1 MSLCYTNANNVYSNI
16 NSIWQML
23 ATLNSICR
31 YQVLKKHTAV
41 KKNYREVFNKQFY
54 DDNDFVWCE
63 NIIWRYN
70 DL

>member
-1 MSLCYTNANNVYSNI
+1 
-16 NSIWQML
+16 ML
-23 ATLNSICR
+23 AILNSICR
-31 YQVLKKHTAV
+31 YQVLKKHTVV
-41 KKNYREVFNKQFY
+41 KKNYREVFNEQFY